1 MNKSLVGRV
10 LEMDPAA
17 RNRFNVILNY
27 PVDYSNHKRH
37 D

>member
-1 MNKSLVGRV
+1 MSKGLVSKV

-27 PVDYSNHKRH
+27 PGVHAMFFLSY
-37 D
+37 